1 MPIRSM
7 TGFSQAKGQLGEYSF
22 TINVKSVNHRF
33 LDLHLR
39 LPANSD
45 SLDMKARKLVKE
57 HMQRGHVEVMIKLDR
72 AETSGVS
79 VNREMTKGYVAAFR
93 KIRSELGLSGEP
105 DLNVIFRLN
114 GVLAGGDEFPVDSG
128 LEDTILGE
136 LEKAIGRLDEMR
148 LHEGEG
154 IVRELRERMGHL
166 QNGTNEVESLR
177 LKVLPAYVE
186 KVQSKIQELVGTQ
199 PDRDR
204 VLQEAALLADKTDIQ
219 EEIVRMK
226 THIQHFLGLLD
237 GGREVGKK
245 LDFLL
250 QEMNR
255 EANTMLSKT
264 SGVSGEALR
273 ITELGL
279 AMKAE
284 IEKSR
289 EQVQN
294 VE

>member
-1 MPIRSM
+1 M
-7 TGFSQAKGQLGEYSF
+7 TGFAQSKGQHGEFSF

-45 SLDMKARKLVKE
+45 ALEMRVRKLVKE
-57 HMQRGHVEVMIKLDR
+57 HMQRGHLEITVKLER
-72 AETSGVS
+72 TETAGVS
-79 VNREMTKGYVAAFR
+79 VNREMVAGYVAAFR
-93 KIRSELGLSGEP
+93 KISSELGLTGEP
-105 DLNVIFRLN
+105 DLNIIFRLN
-114 GVLAGGDEFPVDSG
+114 GVLAGGDEMPDDSG
-128 LEDTILGE
+128 LRENVLAR
-136 LEKAIGRLDEMR
+136 LEEAVRKLDQMR
-148 LHEGEG
+148 VQEGQT
-154 IVRELRERMGHL
+154 IVRELSERMEHL
-166 QNGTNEVESLR
+166 QKGTEEVEKLR
-177 LKVLPAYVE
+177 SVVLRAYLE
-186 KVQSKIQELVGTQ
+186 KVQSRLQELIGNQ
-199 PDRDR
+199 SDPDRL
-204 VLQEAALLADKTDIQ
+204 LQEAALLADRTDIQ

-226 THIQHFLGLLD
+226 THIQHFLGLVD
-237 GGREVGKK
+237 EAREAGKK
-245 LDFLL
+245 MDFLL

-279 AMKAE
+279 AMKAD

-294 VE
+294 IE

>member
-7 TGFSQAKGQLGEYSF
+7 TGFSQAKGQHGDFGF
-22 TINVKSVNHRF
+22 TISVKSVNHRF

-39 LPANSD
+39 MPANAD
-45 SLDMKARKLVKE
+45 GLEMRARKVIKE
-57 HMQRGHVEVMIKLDR
+57 HMQRGHVEITIKLDR
-72 AETSGVS
+72 TETAGIS
-79 VNREMTKGYVAAFR
+79 VNRELTHGYVAAFR
-93 KIRSELGLSGEP
+93 KLSGELGLTCEP
-105 DLNVIFRLN
+105 DLNAVFRLN
-114 GVLAGGDEFPVDSG
+114 GVLAAGDEMPDDPALQDALMKK
-128 LEDTILGE
+128 LEE
-136 LEKAIGRLDEMR
+136 AVRKLDDMR
-148 LHEGEG
+148 LHEGEE
-154 IVRELRERMGHL
+154 IVRELRERMAHL
-166 QNGTNEVESLR
+166 QSGTEEVETLR
-177 LKVLPAYVE
+177 TKVLRAYVE

-199 PDRDR
+199 ADPDR
-204 VLQEAALLADKTDIQ
+204 VLQEAAVLADRTDIQ

-226 THIQHFLGLLD
+226 THIQHFLGMLQ
-237 GGREVGKK
+237 GGGETGKK

-294 VE
+294 IE